1 MLSLA
6 IEPLVVGGGM
16 AQWQEQEAGLI
27 GLHFRTGNRMKE
39 EVGRDY
45 KLSKP
50 TPGDVL
56 PPAMFHLRKVP

>member
-6 IEPLVVGGGM
+6 TEPLVVGGGM
-16 AQWQEQEAGLI
+16 ARWQEQEAGFI
-27 GLHFRTGNRMKE
+27 GLHSRIGNRMKE
-39 EVGRDY
+39 EVGQDY

-56 PPAMFHLRKVP
+56 PPAMFHLLKVL